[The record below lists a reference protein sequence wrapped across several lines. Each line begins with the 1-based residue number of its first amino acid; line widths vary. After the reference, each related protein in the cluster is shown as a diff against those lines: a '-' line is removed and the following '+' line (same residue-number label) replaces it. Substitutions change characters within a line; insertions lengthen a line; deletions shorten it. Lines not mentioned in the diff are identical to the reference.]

1 MKYWAIS
8 TTILLTCLAISSCRT
23 AGEEDTAADGVPEAD
38 IPGTLTIMANGEDF
52 VTQGFVSKD
61 GWELTFRH
69 LYVTLEN
76 VEAYQTDPPFDPHSD
91 DMIVAAA
98 SVRIPGTFTVD
109 LACGD
114 GPVILG
120 EIADVLDG
128 HYNAISWDL
137 VPAGPGPSE
146 GYSIFV
152 DCQAEKGTQ
161 SYNVYIGIEQ
171 GYRYLG
177 GEYVGDERKGFVE
190 PGGAA
195 DLEITFH
202 FDHIFGDASLTAD
215 DPLNVAAVGF
225 EPFASLMGEGTVDVD
240 LEILRNEPGEDFY
253 ENLQDLLTTLGHT
266 GEGHCLCIVL

>member
-1 MKYWAIS
+1 MKYTAIS
-8 TTILLTCLAISSCRT
+8 TAILLMCLAISRCGT
-23 AGEEDTAADGVPEAD
+23 EGEEDTTPDGIPEAD
-38 IPGTLTIMANGEDF
+38 LPGTLTITANGEDF

-76 VEAYQTDPPFDPHSD
+76 VEAYQTDPPFDPHTD

-98 SVRIPGTFTVD
+98 SVKIPGTFTVD
-109 LACGD
+109 LACID

-120 EIADVLDG
+120 EIADVPDG

-152 DCQAEKGTQ
+152 DGQAEKGTQ

-171 GYRYLG
+171 GYGYLG

-202 FDHIFGDASLTAD
+202 FDHIFGDAGLPAD

-225 EPFASLMGEGTVDVD
+225 EPFALLMGEGTVDVD
-240 LEILRNEPGEDFY
+240 LEILQTAFGEDVY
-253 ENLQDLLTTLGHT
+253 ANLLDLLTTLGHT

>member
-1 MKYWAIS
+1 MKHTVVS
-8 TTILLTCLAISSCRT
+8 TAVLLTCLAISGCGT
-23 AGEEDTAADGVPEAD
+23 AEQEDTTADGAPEAD
-38 IPGTLTIMANGEDF
+38 LPGTLTITVNGEDF

-76 VEAYQTDPPFDPHSD
+76 VEAYQTDPPFDPHTD
-91 DMIVAAA
+91 D
-98 SVRIPGTFTVD
+98 RIIPSETVTLTGPFTVD
-109 LACGD
+109 LACLE
-114 GPVILG
+114 GPVILS
-120 EIADVLDG
+120 EIIDVPNG
-128 HYNAISWDL
+128 HYNAVSWDL

-152 DCQAEKGTQ
+152 DGQAEKGTQ

-190 PGGAA
+190 SGGSA

-215 DPLNVAAVGF
+215 DPLNTAAAGF
-225 EPFASLMGEGTVDVD
+225 EPFASLMAEGTVDVD
-240 LEILRNEPGEDFY
+240 LDILRTDFEEDSY
-253 ENLQDLLTTLGHT
+253 ANLLDLLTTLGHT
-266 GEGHCLCIVL
+266 GEGHCLCILL